1 MPPGD
6 IIDRLTSALADA
18 PADVI
23 AAYLFGSVA
32 RGTATPSSDVDLGIL
47 LRERPPATLA
57 GRRLEY
63 EDVLAQKLGARVQIV
78 ILNDAPPDLVHRV
91 LAARRLILERD
102 RALRIRFEVRAR
114 NQYFDLQPI
123 LARYR
128 AAALRKAAA
137 SVTR

>member
-6 IIDRLTSALADA
+6 IIDRLVQALADA
-18 PADVI
+18 PADVV

-32 RGTATPSSDVDLGIL
+32 RGTATTSSDVDLGIL
-47 LRERPPATLA
+47 LRERPTATLA
-57 GRRLEY
+57 GRRLDF
-63 EDVLAQKLGARVQIV
+63 EDVLTQKLGVRVQLV
-78 ILNDAPPDLVHRV
+78 ILNDAPPDLVRRV
-91 LAARRLILERD
+91 LAARQLVLERD

-114 NQYFDLQPI
+114 NEYFDLQPI

-137 SVTR
+137 SITR